1 MAQDK
6 FSIKIFLLLVKFNF
20 FFDFLQYYP
29 KIVDKIPSR
38 SMYNTPSER
47 PIIPRTVEFNSV
59 SKDEVFFDLMGG
71 NITLDIDEEEVSFT
85 LKKTLDVLP
94 AKKLPIIGRDDNSM
108 VAGNDIL
115 EFRVYQKDRDSP
127 ITLMIYEDGNL
138 RGLFTSS
145 NSE

>member
-6 FSIKIFLLLVKFNF
+6 FSIKIFLLLIKFNF

-47 PIIPRTVEFNSV
+47 PIIPSTVEFNSV

-85 LKKTLDVLP
+85 LKKTL
-94 AKKLPIIGRDDNSM
+94 KKLPIIGRDNNSM
-108 VAGNDIL
+108 VTGNDIL